1 MRTQGNALRGPVS
14 MAKRATLVKTFAA
27 VRVLPRRTYVTK
39 VRTEMR
45 TGVVA
50 QR

>member
-1 MRTQGNALRGPVS
+1 MRGPVN